1 MIARAYEVLSDEDQ
15 KRAYDIKTK
24 SGYGYSSRG
33 YEYSY
38 DDDYDSYDGWEWWN
52 KRG

>member
-24 SGYGYSSRG
+24 SGYGYSSRD
-33 YEYSY
+33 YEYAY